1 MQDKYKSGYE
11 TNLADKSSLTA
22 QTLTDS
28 SFTGGIQSIP
38 EKIKNVV
45 LVTVLVLK
53 CITSFTLI
61 LHQQLCSVDQLK
73 LQFYKTTNL
82 IPSLKGGPLSL
93 GCEGEHLQM
102 PRLCDCAE
110 ALALA
115 CVKHSVEQS
124 KLE

>member
-1 MQDKYKSGYE
+1 MQEKYKCGFE
-11 TNLADKSSLTA
+11 TNLADKSALTA
-22 QTLTDS
+22 KTLTDS

-38 EKIKNVV
+38 EKIKNVPV
-45 LVTVLVLK
+45 TLLVK

-61 LHQQLCSVDQLK
+61 LRLQPCSVDQLK

-102 PRLCDCAE
+102 PPLCECAE